1 MTSSN
6 EKINTCDLPITLA
19 TPHSPGQANRLYRID
34 ALKQELEL
42 NGFVANVVD
51 INALSVVG
59 NVVIFHR
66 PSFCDIDRLRELH
79 GMNVKLYIDLDD
91 LCVDERLLPER
102 MKRYSPVVELARAT
116 ERCMEY
122 LSGAI
127 VSTSH
132 LGEMVRSVS
141 DIPIFLRKNVMPIE
155 KLLPSRFARLY
166 SSPQLIAYTSG
177 AHHDEDLALCG
188 KALLRTATR
197 ADKVGFRTI
206 GTVTLPRWEEEGE
219 WWQDADEWP
228 SLRYDC
234 LLDLLSDSCQ
244 IGVVPLVD
252 DDWNRSKSLCK
263 WMEYT
268 VAGLAVV
275 ASPVGEYAELK
286 QGWDL
291 LHAVTMEDW
300 MRELR
305 GLLKDPVGRT
315 KLVQH
320 ARSTLLREFT
330 TVSNTF
336 VRDYIV

>member
-1 MTSSN
+1 MTSHDD
-6 EKINTCDLPITLA
+6 KIYTCGLPVTLA
-19 TPHSPGQANRLYRID
+19 TPHFPGQANRLYRID

-42 NGFVANVVD
+42 HGFFANVVN
-51 INALSVVG
+51 IEVLPVEG
-59 NVVIFHR
+59 NVVIFQR
-66 PSFCDIDRLRELH
+66 PAAPDLIRLAELH
-79 GMNVKLYIDLDD
+79 RMNAKLYLDMDD
-91 LCVDERLLPER
+91 LCVSEQLLPER
-102 MKRYSPVVELARAT
+102 MKRHTSVVNLAKTT

-122 LSGAI
+122 LSGII
-127 VSTSH
+127 VSTSY
-132 LGEMVRSVS
+132 LKGVVQSVT
-141 DIPIFLRKNVMPIE
+141 DLPIFVRKNVMPIE
-155 KLLPSRFARLY
+155 KLLPPRFARMF

-197 ADKVGFRTI
+197 ANDIGFRTI

-228 SLRYDC
+228 HLRYDC

-268 VAGLAVV
+268 VAGLATI
-275 ASPVGEYAELK
+275 ASPVGEYAKLK
-286 QGWDL
+286 HGWDL
-291 LHAVTMEDW
+291 LYSNTMEDW
-300 MRELR
+300 MVQLEDLMENAS
-305 GLLKDPVGRT
+305 GRI

-320 ARSTLLREFT
+320 ARGTLLKEFT

-336 VRDYIV
+336 VRDSII